1 MTSWEY
7 IKKRRGW
14 TANTVVSGL
23 EDKSW
28 DSFQSFFAQRGIEC
42 PEKVEYD
49 LALKSINSVKVQQ
62 IQPTRKI
69 NMPPSV
75 AKTTKSPSRTHAN
88 RSKKKIVKT

>member
-14 TANTVVSGL
+14 TANTIIAGL

-28 DSFQSFFAQRGIEC
+28 DSFQSFFTQRGIKC

-49 LALKSINSVKVQQ
+49 LAFKAATPAKIQY
-62 IQPTRKI
+62 IQPPKKAKPLPVTETAKSTPKVHTRK
-69 NMPPSV
+69 N
-75 AKTTKSPSRTHAN
+75 
-88 RSKKKIVKT
+88 KKKIVKT